1 MRIAIKSFGILLTL
15 ALVSPL
21 GWAAEI
27 RIRNDTDS
35 LLSNV
40 VVGSKHYGDIAPGEA
55 TDYQHWDLAYHY
67 ASFSLIVGSN
77 PVRFQPSNYLRE
89 GELGSGKYTY
99 VLRYKGGVLRLYTE
113 KD

>member
-1 MRIAIKSFGILLTL
+1 MKFIVLLLFFGLTSL
-15 ALVSPL
+15 P

-27 RIRNDTDS
+27 RVRNDTDS
-35 LLSNV
+35 VLSNV

-55 TDYQHWDLAYHY
+55 TDYQHWDLAYYY
-67 ASFSLIVGSN
+67 ASFSLMVGSN
-77 PVRFQPSNYLRE
+77 PIRFQPSNYLRE

-113 KD
+113 KDED